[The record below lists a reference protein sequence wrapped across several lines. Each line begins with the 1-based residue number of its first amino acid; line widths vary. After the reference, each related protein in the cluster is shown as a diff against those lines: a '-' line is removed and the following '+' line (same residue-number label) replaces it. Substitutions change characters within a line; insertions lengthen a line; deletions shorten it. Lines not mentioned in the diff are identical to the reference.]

1 MSDSYDAISGSTAAE
16 IAASVRALIERGVLA
31 PGDALPPV
39 RALADSLGINRNTV
53 VAAYRQLAGSGLAAG
68 HGRAGT
74 RVVSPDPVAQE
85 GFAPRSP
92 DRPAHARDVGTGNPD
107 PAFIPDPSRA
117 LARAAGRP
125 VLYGSPVVDPGL
137 EAWAID
143 FLGAD
148 LAARDIRITVTGGA
162 SDALDRLFTA
172 MLAPEDRVAI
182 EDPGFLTGIHTLR
195 IGGYPAV
202 PVPLDDEG
210 ITVDGLRAALE
221 QGVRAIVCTPRAHN
235 PTGVSITPRRA
246 AQLRDVLA
254 EHPYVLIIEDDHFSL
269 LSTRPYASLIGP
281 GHERWALVRSV
292 SKFLGPDMSV
302 ALVATDPRTA
312 ERLGMRL
319 RPGIAWVS
327 HLLQRLALVMLTD
340 DETRAGIAT
349 AAAHYAERNA
359 AFCAALGRH
368 GIVCSPGDGL
378 SVWVPV
384 EDPAEK
390 VAGLLA
396 ERGWI
401 VRSGD
406 EFRVSPDAPPSHRL
420 RITAH
425 ELDDDEQDALAR
437 AIAESSHT

>member
-1 MSDSYDAISGSTAAE
+1 MSESYDAISGSTAAE
-16 IAASVRALIERGVLA
+16 IAASVRALIERGSLA

-39 RALADSLGINRNTV
+39 RALAESLGINRNTV
-53 VAAYRQLAGSGLAAG
+53 VAAYRQLASSGLAAG

-74 RVVSPDPVAQE
+74 RVASPDPVAQE
-85 GFAPRSP
+85 GFAQRSP

-107 PAFIPDPSRA
+107 PALIPDPSRA

-137 EAWAID
+137 EEWALD
-143 FLGAD
+143 VLGAD
-148 LAARDIRITVTGGA
+148 LAPRDVRITVTGGA

-172 MLAPEDRVAI
+172 MLAPGDRVAI

-202 PVPLDDEG
+202 PVPLDEEG
-210 ITVDGLRAALE
+210 ITVEGLRAALE
-221 QGVRAIVCTPRAHN
+221 QGVRAVVCTPRAHN

-246 AQLRDVLA
+246 AQLREVLA
-254 EHPYVLIIEDDHFSL
+254 GHPYVLVIEDDHFSL
-269 LSTRPYASLIGP
+269 LSTRPYASLIGAD
-281 GHERWALVRSV
+281 HERWALVRSV

-327 HLLQRLALVMLTD
+327 HLLQRLALAMLTD

-349 AAAHYAERNA
+349 AAEHYAERNA
-359 AFCAALGRH
+359 AFCAALERH
-368 GIVCSPGDGL
+368 GIACAPGDGL

-384 EDPAEK
+384 ADPADE
-390 VAGLLA
+390 VAGRLA

-420 RITAH
+420 RVTAH

-437 AIAESSHT
+437 AIADSSRD

>member
-1 MSDSYDAISGSTAAE
+1 MSDSYDAITGSTAAE
-16 IAASVRALIERGVLA
+16 IASSVRGLIERGSLA
-31 PGDALPPV
+31 PGETLPPV

-53 VAAYRQLAGSGLAAG
+53 VAAYRQLAATGLASG

-74 RVVSPDPVAQE
+74 RVASPDPVAQE
-85 GFAPRSP
+85 GFAPRSA

-107 PAFIPDPSRA
+107 PSLIPDPSRA

-125 VLYGSPVVDPGL
+125 VLYGSPVVDPEL
-137 EAWAID
+137 ERWATE

-148 LAARDIRITVTGGA
+148 LAPDELRITVTGGA
-162 SDALDRLFTA
+162 SDAMDRLFTA
-172 MLAPEDRVAI
+172 MLAPGDRVAI

-202 PVPLDDEG
+202 PVPIDDEG
-210 ITVDGLRAALE
+210 ITVAGLRAALE
-221 QGVRAIVCTPRAHN
+221 QGVRAIVCTPRAQN
-235 PTGVSITPRRA
+235 PTGVSLTPSRA
-246 AQLRDVLA
+246 AELREVLA
-254 EHPYVLIIEDDHFSL
+254 DHPYVLIIEDDHFSL
-269 LSTRPYASLIGP
+269 LSRRPYASLIGP

-327 HLLQRLALVMLTD
+327 HLLQRLALVLLTD
-340 DETRAGIAT
+340 AETRADFAS
-349 AAAHYAERNA
+349 AAEHYAARND
-359 AFCAALGRH
+359 AFCAALARH
-368 GIVCSPGDGL
+368 GIRCAPGDGL

-384 EDPAEK
+384 ADAASD
-390 VAGLLA
+390 VTARLA
-396 ERGWI
+396 EQGWI

-406 EFRVSPDAPPSHRL
+406 EFRVSPDSPRSHHL
-420 RITAH
+420 RVTAH
-425 ELDDDEQDALAR
+425 DLTDAEQESLAA
-437 AIAESSHT
+437 AIASA